1 MRTASLS
8 LVVIVLAL
16 AAIVAGFLGG
26 QASSHPP
33 AIVVLHASAPP
44 AGVAVNA
51 KNIAALMRHVSDGA
65 VVDPFSD
72 DDVVV
77 ERAVAGARNWRVPR
91 LSFIVGL
98 TGNSAIVESQFLRLN
113 VPVAFDVDPAAPDA
127 AAFAKLAR
135 ANGDA
140 LFVHVG
146 SAPTPAQV
154 LALTGRIGS
163 FDGIASHSD
172 DGMARALH
180 GTGMM
185 FFDEE
190 GDAASAP
197 FAKARVALVQRD
209 VTIDDRSSETY
220 ISYMLGR
227 AALRARREGRLVV
240 FMRPQPNS
248 LDALN
253 QFLGKGTVEV
263 SRVR

>member
-16 AAIVAGFLGG
+16 ASIVAGFLGG

-33 AIVVLHASAPP
+33 AIVVLQPSAPP
-44 AGVAVNA
+44 AGIAVNS
-51 KNIAALMRHVSDGA
+51 KNLAALMRHVSDGA

-77 ERAVAGARNWRVPR
+77 ERKPDDARNWRVPR
-91 LSFIVGL
+91 LTFVVGL

-113 VPVAFDVDPAAPDA
+113 VPVAFDLDPTAHDA
-127 AAFAKLAR
+127 AAFGKLVR
-135 ANGDA
+135 ASGDA

-146 SAPTPAQV
+146 SAPAAAQIQS
-154 LALTGRIGS
+154 LIGRFGP
-163 FDGIASHSD
+163 FDGIASHAD
-172 DGMARALH
+172 DGMAAALR
-180 GTGMM
+180 GTGLM

-190 GDAASAP
+190 GDAAPAP
-197 FAKARVALVQRD
+197 FAKARVPLLQRD
-209 VTIDDRSSETY
+209 VTIDNRTSETY

-227 AALRARREGRLVV
+227 TALRARREGRLVV